1 MAFQQ
6 KGAFCMLRSQTKAGL
21 DAVNSEKAH
30 YYKAKPNEEME
41 VEQKGVVKVHRPH
54 V

>member
-1 MAFQQ
+1 MAFNSPGNEQQ

-21 DAVNSEKAH
+21 DAVNSELAH

-41 VEQKGVVKVHRPH
+41 VEQKKGL
-54 V
+54 

>member
-1 MAFQQ
+1 
-6 KGAFCMLRSQTKAGL
+6 MLRSQTKAGL

-41 VEQKGVVKVHRPH
+41 VEQKRGCGPNAMDASLMF
-54 V
+54 